1 MKKGKLKQV
10 KSFTLD
16 GDIYNWLVEKIRM
29 SGSDLSLS
37 SLFDDYLGYLHYELK
52 TLLDYCE
59 REEIEIDR
67 SWLVSTYIEDIKMS
81 QPNWNVIE
89 KLSEEVRKDFEKD
102 MKLQL
107 EWDVEHLLRKYK
119 EEKKKMLELVKQRK
133 RARQLKVAKGVK
145 GR

>member
-1 MKKGKLKQV
+1 
-10 KSFTLD
+10 
-16 GDIYNWLVEKIRM
+16 
-29 SGSDLSLS
+29 
-37 SLFDDYLGYLHYELK
+37 
-52 TLLDYCE
+52 
-59 REEIEIDR
+59 
-67 SWLVSTYIEDIKMS
+67 
-81 QPNWNVIE
+81 
-89 KLSEEVRKDFEKD
+89 